1 MGFAVVN
8 VSCEVSASEGK
19 EQIHGRGGR
28 GGTVEVALET
38 LPLGLGPHPVW
49 GRRPPSLLSALPSVL
64 GVNSWVTGSCA
75 FPTCRTGRTGG
86 PGSASCQ
93 HFPLARW
100 ALELWGWVASP
111 RELGRPVPEDGRRG
125 IQPYVLCGRP
135 QHAHRWRLSS
145 PILWWSFCFHHGA
158 L

>member
-64 GVNSWVTGSCA
+64 GVNSWVTGQLCVSHVQDRA
-75 FPTCRTGRTGG
+75 DWG
-86 PGSASCQ
+86 PRLCVLPALSARS
-93 HFPLARW
+93 
-100 ALELWGWVASP
+100 
-111 RELGRPVPEDGRRG
+111 LG
-125 IQPYVLCGRP
+125 
-135 QHAHRWRLSS
+135 
-145 PILWWSFCFHHGA
+145 FGA
-158 L
+158 LGVGGVSA